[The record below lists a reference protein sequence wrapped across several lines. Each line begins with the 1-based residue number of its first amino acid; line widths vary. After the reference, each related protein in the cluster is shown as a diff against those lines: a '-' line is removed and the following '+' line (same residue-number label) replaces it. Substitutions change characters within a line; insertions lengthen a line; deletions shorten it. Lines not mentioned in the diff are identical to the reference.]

1 MQPTQVET
9 VEDYDLYC
17 HYVAGLVGIGLSKLF
32 AASGRE
38 SADLATSTELA
49 NHMGLF
55 LQKTNII
62 RDYLV
67 RGAVGSCSGLMVN
80 MYRSTCVGQH
90 ASVNPADG

>member
-1 MQPTQVET
+1 MLAQVET

-17 HYVAGLVGIGLSKLF
+17 HYVAGLVGIGLSQLF
-32 AASGRE
+32 SASGRE
-38 SADLATSTELA
+38 SPELASSTELA

-67 RGAVGSCSGLMVN
+67 RPAVLYN
-80 MYRSTCVGQH
+80 ACVVHSSAFQFLETILFH
-90 ASVNPADG
+90 WDT